1 MGFELTS
8 MNNLLLVKISKTIQ
22 HSVRDLS
29 KHFLAG
35 PSTAV
40 FYLSIDAIQTT
51 SLTEFHGYGYRAGV
65 IHEGS
70 VIFANMVRGAV
81 LIEGQLTH
89 YLFLD
94 LGTWIGGDDL
104 P

>member
-1 MGFELTS
+1 
-8 MNNLLLVKISKTIQ
+8 MNDLLFVKISKTIQ
-22 HSVRDLS
+22 HSVRDFP

-35 PSTAV
+35 PSAAIFHLSVDAV
-40 FYLSIDAIQTT
+40 QTT
-51 SLTEFHGYGYRAGV
+51 SFTEFHGYGNRARV

-70 VIFANMVRGAV
+70 VIFAYMVRCAV
-81 LIEGQLTH
+81 LIEGQFAD

>member
-1 MGFELTS
+1 MGLKLTS
-8 MNNLLLVKISKTIQ
+8 MNDLLFVKISKTIQ
-22 HSVRDLS
+22 HSVRDFS

-40 FYLSIDAIQTT
+40 FHLSVDAIQTT
-51 SLTEFHGYGYRAGV
+51 PLTEFHGYGYRARI

-81 LIEGQLTH
+81 LIEGQLT
-89 YLFLD
+89 YNLFLD
-94 LGTWIGGDDL
+94 LRTWIGSDDL